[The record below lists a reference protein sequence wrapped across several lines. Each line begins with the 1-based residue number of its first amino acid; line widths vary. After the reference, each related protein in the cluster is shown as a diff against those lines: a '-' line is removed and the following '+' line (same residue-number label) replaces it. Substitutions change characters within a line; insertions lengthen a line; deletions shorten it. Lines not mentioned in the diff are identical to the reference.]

1 MPNRYSNIDFKKTF
15 ESLDEE
21 TIKTQTDAW
30 NKQNEQDF
38 KNLCEGLKNN
48 TCYLCGKHIDDCS
61 VPCFHWL
68 LNPKIKKKEL
78 RKLFE
83 KPISITKLYTYLT
96 WVANS
101 DTPFININD
110 ISADTLPNKMFEATI
125 KYKDFEWSFS
135 LGKTDYNAEH
145 YGKSHYHLQA
155 KKNGFV
161 YIKYNDFHIECTPE
175 DMLMIE
181 MIRQGAVEFD
191 EGFSAGLESLISG
204 NVPNEL
210 LQTTFSSDKKVFLP
224 TRTFILSNTVN
235 DSQLEEIFEIKRNTG
250 MNIADII
257 NKLNTEKGY
266 NIEYKVCFLED
277 GFGEKEHRT

>member
-125 KYKDFEWSFS
+125 KYRDFEWSFS

-191 EGFSAGLESLISG
+191 AGFSAGLESLKSG
-204 NVPNEL
+204 NYPFILLQNNYMGGVLGTFVLTNTINDAQLQEL
-210 LQTTFSSDKKVFLP
+210 L
-224 TRTFILSNTVN
+224 
-235 DSQLEEIFEIKRNTG
+235 EENKNTG
-250 MNIADII
+250 ISFADII
-257 NKLNTEKGY
+257 DKLNSNNGY
-266 NIEYKVCFLED
+266 NIKYILYFFPNGLVS
-277 GFGEKEHRT
+277 KEHRT

>member
-21 TIKTQTDAW
+21 TIKTLTDSW
-30 NKQNEQDF
+30 NKQNEQSF

-68 LNPKIKKKEL
+68 LNPKIKKNEL
-78 RKLFE
+78 RKLFD
-83 KPISITKLYTYLT
+83 KPISITKLYTYLS

-125 KYKDFEWSFS
+125 KYKEFEWSFS

-145 YGKSHYHLQA
+145 NGKSHYHFQA
-155 KKNGFV
+155 KKNGLV

-181 MIRQGAVEFD
+181 MIRQDAVEYD
-191 EGFSAGLESLISG
+191 AGFSAGLESLNSG
-204 NVPNEL
+204 NYPFVLLQNNYMGGTLGTFVLTNTINDAQLQEL
-210 LQTTFSSDKKVFLP
+210 L
-224 TRTFILSNTVN
+224 
-235 DSQLEEIFEIKRNTG
+235 EENKSTG
-250 MNIADII
+250 LYFADII
-257 NKLNTEKGY
+257 DKLNSDKGY
-266 NIEYKVCFLED
+266 NIKYILYFFPN
-277 GFGEKEHRT
+277 GFVSKEHRT

>member
-1 MPNRYSNIDFKKTF
+1 MPNRYSNIDFKRTF

-21 TIKTQTDAW
+21 TIKTLTDSW
-30 NKQNEQDF
+30 NKQNEQSF

-181 MIRQGAVEFD
+181 MIRQDAVEYD
-191 EGFSAGLESLISG
+191 AGFSAGLESLNSG
-204 NVPNEL
+204 NYPFVLLQNNYMGGTLGTFVLTSTINDAQLQEL
-210 LQTTFSSDKKVFLP
+210 L
-224 TRTFILSNTVN
+224 
-235 DSQLEEIFEIKRNTG
+235 EENKSTG
-250 MNIADII
+250 LYFADII
-257 NKLNTEKGY
+257 DKLNSDKGY
-266 NIEYKVCFLED
+266 NIKYILYFFPN
-277 GFGEKEHRT
+277 GFVSKEHRT

>member
-1 MPNRYSNIDFKKTF
+1 MPNRYGCVDFKKTF
-15 ESLDEE
+15 ETLDSE
-21 TIKTQTDAW
+21 TIDFFTKLDYQ
-30 NKQNEQDF
+30 QNEQDF
-38 KNLCEGLKNN
+38 QSLCDGLNKGI
-48 TCYLCGKHIDDCS
+48 CYLCGKALDDCS
-61 VPCFHWL
+61 EPCFHWL

-83 KPISITKLYTYLT
+83 KPISIIKLYTYLT

-101 DTPFININD
+101 DTPLININD
-110 ISADTLPNKMFEATI
+110 ITADTLPNKMFEATI

-155 KKNGFV
+155 KKNSFV

-181 MIRQGAVEFD
+181 MIRQGSVEFD
-191 EGFSAGLESLISG
+191 YGYSGGLGSLISG

-210 LQTTFSSDKKVFLP
+210 LQTTFSTDKKVFLP
-224 TRTFILSNTVN
+224 TRTFILPNTIN
-235 DSQLEEIFEIKRNTG
+235 DSQLEEIQNIKRNTG
-250 MNIADII
+250 MTVADII
-257 NKLNTEKGY
+257 DKLNTEKGY
-266 NIEYKVCFLED
+266 GIKYTVCLIED
-277 GFGEKEHRT
+277 GFEEKEHRT